1 MATLLHIDSSLNGD
15 TSHSRAITAAF
26 RNAWEKEHPEGRVI
40 YRDLAADPVPHLQA
54 PAYYAGFTAA
64 AERTPGQHAD
74 FALREALIGE
84 AEGADAL
91 LIGAPLYN
99 YAVPSGLKAW
109 LDHVIA
115 MGRTTGT
122 EHPTL
127 AGKPV
132 TVVTSR
138 GGSYGPGTPQ
148 EGNDHLQ
155 PYLQMVL
162 GTSLGMETRFIV
174 PELTM
179 APAVPAM
186 AELIPLFEASR
197 DRAHAEAEEHARAL
211 AARFTA

>member
-15 TSHSRAITAAF
+15 TSHSRAVTAAF
-26 RNAWEKEHPEGRVI
+26 RHAWQKEHPEGRVL

-54 PAYYAGFTAA
+54 SAYYAGFAPA
-64 AERTPGQHAD
+64 GERTHEQQAD
-74 FALREALIGE
+74 FALRETLIAE
-84 AEGADAL
+84 AEQADAL

-99 YAVPSGLKAW
+99 YSIPSGLKAW

-115 MGRTTGT
+115 VGRTAGT
-122 EHPTL
+122 EDPTL

-138 GGSYGPGTPQ
+138 GGSYAPGTPQ

-155 PYLQMVL
+155 PYLQTVF
-162 GTSLGMETRFIV
+162 TSLGMEPRFIV

-197 DRAHAEAEEHARAL
+197 DRARTEAEEHARTL
-211 AARFTA
+211 AARFAA